1 MIHEPKWD
9 GFRFQAIKDG
19 ARVRFYSHSG
29 AENTDPGDRG
39 AAGVTRAAS
48 VKPQQVPRNAAPI
61 VAMAVL
67 TPPRPDK
74 HRRKADQLMPVQ
86 A

>member
-1 MIHEPKWD
+1 MTVPTTVPLEPLPIRL
-9 GFRFQAIKDG
+9 GGG
-19 ARVRFYSHSG
+19 AKFARACDS
-29 AENTDPGDRG
+29 GDRG

-61 VAMAVL
+61 VATAVL